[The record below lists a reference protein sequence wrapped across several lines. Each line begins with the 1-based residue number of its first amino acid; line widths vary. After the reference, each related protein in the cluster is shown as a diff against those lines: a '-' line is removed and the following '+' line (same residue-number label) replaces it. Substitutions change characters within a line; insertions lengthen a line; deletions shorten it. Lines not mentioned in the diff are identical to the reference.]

1 VADNPGIDCDGSPG
15 LPRFRLRRCEPKP
28 CCFPNGTV
36 SCFCW
41 KSNGRKR
48 QKKQKEDVLEDTLA
62 LMVLKTLVV
71 LGPMQGYGIAGRIE
85 QISEDC
91 SL

>member
-1 VADNPGIDCDGSPG
+1 
-15 LPRFRLRRCEPKP
+15 
-28 CCFPNGTV
+28 
-36 SCFCW
+36 
-41 KSNGRKR
+41 
-48 QKKQKEDVLEDTLA
+48 
-62 LMVLKTLVV
+62 MVLKTLVV